1 MLCKPPD
8 NHKEN
13 TCRRYTKGKGKG
25 IKAYHYKKKIN
36 ETNKKDSKRRRGKSR
51 DIRQTKKINKV
62 EKVSD
67 PLWIITFNTNRLNS
81 SIKRCRVAEWIKEQA
96 KHILSIRDSL

>member
-25 IKAYHYKKKIN
+25 IKAYHYKKKSM
-36 ETNKKDSKRRRGKSR
+36 KL
-51 DIRQTKKINKV
+51 TKKTAREEEGNQ
-62 EKVSD
+62 E
-67 PLWIITFNTNRLNS
+67 L
-81 SIKRCRVAEWIKEQA
+81 
-96 KHILSIRDSL
+96 